1 MFTYQIIIEYEGT
14 KFVGWQIQNNGPS
27 IQQSIEKVLTK
38 ILKEKT
44 IVYGSGRTDARV
56 HATAQSAH
64 FISKLKIENKFFF
77 LNTINFFLNKKKISI
92 LSIKKKPNTFHA
104 RHSAKKRIYKYIII
118 NRIAP
123 PSLDIDRAWHIK
135 SILNIN
141 LMKKA
146 AKLLQGT
153 RDFST
158 FRSSSCNAKSPIKT
172 LEIVQ
177 VKKENGK
184 IILIFKSKSFL
195 QQQVRS
201 MVGCLKFVGDKEW
214 SLKKFKYIM
223 DLKKRISCAP
233 PAPANGLYL
242 SKVLY

>member
-201 MVGCLKFVGDKEW
+201 MVGCLKFVGDKKW

>member
-135 SILNIN
+135 SI
-141 LMKKA
+141 
-146 AKLLQGT
+146 
-153 RDFST
+153 
-158 FRSSSCNAKSPIKT
+158 
-172 LEIVQ
+172 
-177 VKKENGK
+177 
-184 IILIFKSKSFL
+184 
-195 QQQVRS
+195 
-201 MVGCLKFVGDKEW
+201 
-214 SLKKFKYIM
+214 
-223 DLKKRISCAP
+223 
-233 PAPANGLYL
+233 
-242 SKVLY
+242 